1 MNNTKLLIVT
11 AIVAVFIAACGLPAG
26 NAPANNANSNTAN
39 AVLGAPLAE
48 ALLVRE
54 REANEAYFKGDAKFF
69 EDMLSD
75 NFVMLG
81 PRGLRMDK
89 AAAVKMIAGNKC
101 DIKDGWK
108 LDEGHVSTVDRDT
121 FVLTYKGTLDGT
133 CTVNGKTDRA
143 PSPIRAATVW
153 VRSGPEYKPAFHGEN
168 LIVDPT
174 AAAATPARSVA
185 SKDESKIKARV
196 TTLDGKPL
204 NEDGTPYKDRTT
216 EVDKNIPAEDPN
228 TDALV
233 KAELA
238 VWEAWKSHDAK
249 KLEELTANDLS
260 FVDIFGTVTTN
271 KPDTIKLWVENRCE
285 VKGVSVTDGVATPI
299 SPTVS
304 ILTFKGN
311 ADGTCYGQKIGG
323 PIFDTSVYVK
333 NGETWKS
340 AFTLN
345 SPD

>member
-1 MNNTKLLIVT
+1 MNKTKLLIVT

-133 CTVNGKTDRA
+133 CTVNGKTEKV

-168 LIVDPT
+168 LIVDPASPPPAKSEAGKEAPKT
-174 AAAATPARSVA
+174 ADKANANSNNATTAKPAGDA
-185 SKDESKIKARV
+185 
-196 TTLDGKPL
+196 
-204 NEDGTPYKDRTT
+204 
-216 EVDKNIPAEDPN
+216 N

-249 KLEELTANDLS
+249 KLEELTAKDLS

-323 PIFDTSVYVK
+323 PIFGTSVYVK
-333 NGETWKS
+333 SGETWKS

>member
-1 MNNTKLLIVT
+1 MNKSVLSIFIV
-11 AIVAVFIAACGLPAG
+11 VAAGVFAACSTPSG
-26 NAPANNANSNTAN
+26 NGPVTSTNSNAAN
-39 AVLGAPLAE
+39 PALGAPLAE
-48 ALLVRE
+48 AMLLRE
-54 REANEAYFKGDAKFF
+54 REANAAYFKGDSKFF

-89 AAAVKMIAGNKC
+89 AATVKMIAGNKC
-101 DIKDGWK
+101 EIKDGWK
-108 LDEGHVSTVDRDT
+108 LDEGHVSAVDRDT

-133 CTVNGKTDRA
+133 CTIDGKTVKA

-153 VRSGPEYKPAFHGEN
+153 VRSGYKWLAAFHGEN

-174 AAAATPARSVA
+174 APPAAPETGNEAPKTDDKAIANSNSAATA
-185 SKDESKIKARV
+185 
-196 TTLDGKPL
+196 KPTA
-204 NEDGTPYKDRTT
+204 D
-216 EVDKNIPAEDPN
+216 AN

-238 VWEAWKSHDAK
+238 VWEAWKSHNAK

-271 KPDTIKLWVENRCE
+271 KPDTIKLWAENRCE
-285 VKGVSVTDGVATPI
+285 VKGVSVTDGAATPI

-323 PIFDTSVYVK
+323 PIFGTSVYVK
-333 NGETWKS
+333 SGETWKS